1 MLFDKNGY
9 FYIDNN
15 QKQNYDF
22 AINMMPT
29 DSQKLKIYDLNEALK
44 KGNLFPNLYDEYK
57 NYKPGN
63 PKADTKREAA
73 LLEIQKLEFSIT
85 DLNLY
90 LDLNPN
96 DNYAYK
102 VFKTYIK
109 ECKAK
114 KEEYTKMYGPLML
127 DDLTDEYEW
136 YSGVWPW
143 EEGGM

>member
-9 FYIDNN
+9 YFIDNN
-15 QKQNYDF
+15 QKEAYDF
-22 AINMMPT
+22 TMSIMPN
-29 DSQKLKIYDLNEALK
+29 DMEKIKTYDLNEALK
-44 KGNLFPNLYDEYK
+44 KGNLFPKLYDEYK

-63 PKADTKREAA
+63 LMVDTKRESA

-90 LDLNPN
+90 LDLYPN

-102 VFKTYIK
+102 ILTSYIK

-114 KEEYTKMYGPLML
+114 KEEYTRIYGPLML

-136 YSGVWPW
+136 STGVWPW

>member
-9 FYIDNN
+9 YFIDNN
-15 QKQNYDF
+15 HQKAYDYTMN
-22 AINMMPT
+22 IMPNNME
-29 DSQKLKIYDLNEALK
+29 KLKIYDLNEALK
-44 KGNLFPNLYDEYK
+44 KGNLFPKLYDEYK
-57 NYKPGN
+57 NYKPSN
-63 PKADTKREAA
+63 PVVDTKRESA

-90 LDLNPN
+90 LDLHPN
-96 DNYAYK
+96 DAYAYK
-102 VFKTYIK
+102 VLASYIK

-114 KEEYTKMYGPLML
+114 KDEYAKIYGPLVL

-136 YSGVWPW
+136 STGVWPW